1 MRRFSALTRALPI
14 LLAFLAWAPALR
26 AETVLKVALHS
37 DLKIIDPVW
46 TSALI
51 TTHHG
56 YMIYDTLFANDDGL
70 KPKPQMVDTWSVSPD
85 KLTWTFK
92 LRDGLEWHD
101 GQPVTSA
108 DCIASL
114 KRWSARDAIG
124 QKLMSFVAGL
134 EALDDRTFVMRM
146 KEPYGLVIES
156 LAKSTSNVPFMMP
169 KRVAET
175 NPNTQLA
182 EPVGSGP
189 FKFVLSEWKPGT
201 RAIYV
206 KNERYKPRAE
216 PPAGFSGGK
225 VAKVDRVEWHWIAD
239 PQTQVNALL
248 NGEIDFIEAPPYD
261 LMPLLEADPNIAF
274 KTMAPMGRQ
283 YALRFNFLHKPFDNA
298 KLRQA
303 VAYAIRQVDA
313 LEATIG
319 DKKYYITCKSYYPC
333 GSPYASDAGWAD
345 KLDGDIAKGRK
356 LVEEAGYD
364 GTPIVLMQSTDNPSL
379 SNLAPVAK
387 AAMEKIGLKVDL
399 QATDWQTV
407 VVRRAKKDLPSAG
420 GWNIFITSWGAIDV
434 VDPVSTAFL
443 NASCEKATF
452 GWPCDAEIERLRDA
466 FARESDA
473 GKKKELATA
482 VQVRAAEYVTHVNL
496 GQYIQTSAFRKTV
509 TGVLHPGNVALWN
522 IEKK

>member
-1 MRRFSALTRALPI
+1 MAACLALAALAASA
-14 LLAFLAWAPALR
+14 R

-56 YMIYDTLFANDDGL
+56 YMVYDTLFANDDAL
-70 KPKPQMVDTWSVSPD
+70 KPKPQMVDTWSVSDD

-101 GQPVTSA
+101 GQPVRSD
-108 DCIASL
+108 DCIASIR
-114 KRWSARDAIG
+114 RWAARDAIG
-124 QKLMSFVAGL
+124 QKLMSFVDTLATV
-134 EALDDRTFVMRM
+134 DDKTFTMKM

-175 NPNTQLA
+175 DPNTQLA
-182 EPVGSGP
+182 DPIGSGP

-201 RAIYV
+201 KALYL
-206 KNERYKPRAE
+206 KNERYKPRSE
-216 PPAGFSGGK
+216 PPSGFAGGK
-225 VAKVDRVEWHWIAD
+225 VPKVDKIEWVWIAD
-239 PQTQVNALL
+239 TQTQVNALL
-248 NGEIDFIEAPPYD
+248 NGEIDFVEAPPYD

-274 KTMAPMGRQ
+274 KNMAPMGRQ
-283 YALRFNFLHKPFDNA
+283 YALRFNFLYKPFDNA

-319 DKKYYITCKSYYPC
+319 DKKYYIACKSYYPC
-333 GSPYASDAGWAD
+333 GSPYATDAGWTD
-345 KLDGDIAKGRK
+345 KLDGDIAKARK

-364 GTPIVLMQSTDNPSL
+364 GTPIVLMQSTDNSSL

-407 VVRRAKKDLPSAG
+407 VARRSKKDPPAQG
-420 GWNIFITSWGAIDV
+420 GWNVFITSWGAIDV
-434 VDPVSTAFL
+434 IDPVSTAFF
-443 NASCEKATF
+443 NTACEKATF

-466 FARESDA
+466 FARESDPA
-473 GKKKELATA
+473 KKKEFATA
-482 VQVRAAEYVTHVNL
+482 VQMRAAEFVTHVNL
-496 GQYIQTSAFRKTV
+496 GQYIQTSAFRKNV
-509 TGVLHPGNVALWN
+509 TGVLSPGNVALWN